1 MTLCKG
7 FTLTE
12 GTAHTARNDMNTFP
26 RPQGRGIKG
35 EGLLHRPD
43 CKILKRVQDD
53 RVLSE
58 AHRKELNVLTSYRLN
73 DFKKKAGATHVDM
86 SANIRRAAFTL
97 AEVLITLGIIG
108 VVAAMTIPTLIANYQ
123 KKITTTR
130 LKHAYS
136 LVTQASKMWEVDYSS
151 DERYGDCFPANDPD
165 AALEKFEKYYVPYI
179 KFAKVEK
186 GNYGVFGYLQNG
198 SVLYFHRDSAIN
210 CSTGWWSDTYIYV
223 CTTANACK
231 FDEKNSG
238 QVANGKDRFLFYT
251 DGQVPHS
258 TLQKYSN
265 GTYTRDDIVSQC
277 ENNTGGEACTV
288 LLFIDG
294 WQIKEDYPWL

>member
-1 MTLCKG
+1 MTLCKD
-7 FTLTE
+7 FALAE
-12 GTAHTARNDMNTFP
+12 GATHNPSNDMCHSDVLAEGSLEKI
-26 RPQGRGIKG
+26 PQQVR
-35 EGLLHRPD
+35 
-43 CKILKRVQDD
+43 DD
-53 RVLSE
+53 KDMNE
-58 AHRKELNVLTSYRLN
+58 AHSIELNVLTSYRLN
-73 DFKKKAGATHVDM
+73 DFKKK
-86 SANIRRAAFTL
+86 IAFTL

-108 VVAAMTIPTLIANYQ
+108 IVAAMTIPTLIANYQ

-136 LVTQASKMWEVDYSS
+136 LVTQSSKMWEVDYSS

-231 FDEKNSG
+231 FDEKTSG

-251 DGQVPHS
+251 DGQVPHT